1 MVAVRGDDPQGTTA
15 FTDRSTLP
23 GTQEGATVDNRDP
36 GAYAGM
42 SSEAARARE
51 RMDAARQQGG
61 RDISARSRRIVG
73 WTIALAILG
82 FFVAAFAGW
91 IDIFP
96 G

>member
-1 MVAVRGDDPQGTTA
+1 M
-15 FTDRSTLP
+15 
-23 GTQEGATVDNRDP
+23 DNKDKSI
-36 GAYAGM
+36 GAYAGS

-51 RMDAARQQGG
+51 RMDAARQQGS
-61 RDISARSRRIVG
+61 REISGRSRRVTGWLIAMAIV
-73 WTIALAILG
+73 A